1 MRFSILVNPGLSVR
15 MSTHLEVACIFL
27 WMSTHLDGSGMHTCI
42 PCRTQREARCQ
53 GGREL
58 GAAADLGDDD
68 SEPTHPPC
76 SEPIRKSMS
85 MCTVNAQRS
94 ESVLDSRSRS
104 MCGVMI

>member
-15 MSTHLEVACIFL
+15 
-27 WMSTHLDGSGMHTCI
+27 MSTHLDGSGMHTCI

-68 SEPTHPPC
+68 Q
-76 SEPIRKSMS
+76 
-85 MCTVNAQRS
+85 QRRRGNTL
-94 ESVLDSRSRS
+94 EK
-104 MCGVMI
+104 